1 RRDCSATRPR
11 ARAARQA
18 DAMPGRTLPASLL
31 RAAASGTLLAA
42 LRAGRHKPPRGRPL
56 RARQAGPARCS
67 SGWFEPAGQRLRL
80 VPPASIRSSSAFK
93 DRRCFRTVSSTV
105 YIGWLS
111 LHPPRR
117 GRLVANH
124 DLIQERGGLGKPFVG
139 RHESVLV
146 LDG

>member
-1 RRDCSATRPR
+1 
-11 ARAARQA
+11 
-18 DAMPGRTLPASLL
+18 
-31 RAAASGTLLAA
+31 
-42 LRAGRHKPPRGRPL
+42 
-56 RARQAGPARCS
+56 CS

-146 LDG
+146 LDGQNVVIAEHAQRRDELSPPRVGVAVAAGAEDPGAIPFVRILLGVEYAGLRQVRIVDL